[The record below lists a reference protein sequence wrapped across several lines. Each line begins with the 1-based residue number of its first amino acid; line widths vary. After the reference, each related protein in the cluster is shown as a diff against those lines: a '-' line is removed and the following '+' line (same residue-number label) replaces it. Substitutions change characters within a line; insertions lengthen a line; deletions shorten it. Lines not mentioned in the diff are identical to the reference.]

1 MRFISLKKCTL
12 KYKHHVQKK
21 IIDQLKGLRISMRG
35 YVNQDKMEN
44 IPLISKYL
52 VTLKNNNLD
61 LDVDLDVNLD
71 LDVDLDADLDGKC
84 PNLFS

>member
-1 MRFISLKKCTL
+1 
-12 KYKHHVQKK
+12 
-21 IIDQLKGLRISMRG
+21 MRG